1 METRCPGCELIL
13 PDRGAPATP
22 LHASQACWELYGELA
37 VYTMARGRS
46 FIHQH
51 AVDAYQA
58 QHAVRSATN
67 IGPAFSLIGLCL
79 ALERGATGLQVQRA
93 HMLLGQT
100 RRTWPELE
108 FPEAGASLTVRDVL
122 NTPPGDARDAMLVKW
137 CAAVWDSWSHAHAWT
152 RQACDQLLTQ
162 SFSRHVRSR

>member
-1 METRCPGCELIL
+1 METSCPGCGLIL
-13 PDRGAPATP
+13 PDRGASATP

-37 VYTMARGRS
+37 VYTMARGKD

-58 QHAVRSATN
+58 QHATRSATN

-93 HMLLGQT
+93 HMLLGKT
-100 RRTWPELE
+100 RRVWPKLE

-122 NTPPGDARDAMLVKW
+122 NAAPGDARDAMLMDW
-137 CAAVWDSWSHAHAWT
+137 CSAVWASWAHALPYT
-152 RQACDQLLTQ
+152 RQICDELLAK
-162 SFSRHVRSR
+162 SFSRRVRSR